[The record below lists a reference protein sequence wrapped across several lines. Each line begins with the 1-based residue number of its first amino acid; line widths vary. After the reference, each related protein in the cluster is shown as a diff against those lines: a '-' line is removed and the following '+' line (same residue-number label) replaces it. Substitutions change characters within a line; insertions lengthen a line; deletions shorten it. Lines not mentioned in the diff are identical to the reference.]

1 MKESYIKVSVKG
13 HNINNYLK
21 WLINKKIDI
30 LELKILNHN
39 QIILIVKKSSYKTL
53 NKYSKTYKISVIK
66 KYGPLKIKEFI
77 QKNIVILMCICI
89 SILLVYVLS
98 HMIFS
103 IDIIYNDKEISELV
117 RKNLEKYD
125 IKKYKFKKT
134 YQYLEQVKKQIL
146 KENKNVLEW
155 FEIEESGTKYIIR
168 IVERKKEDNKEGYTY
183 QSIVSSKNAILKNI
197 KAFSGE
203 KNKII
208 NQYVKKDELVINGI
222 LTKAD
227 GTMIYTKADGLI
239 YGEVWYKVSV
249 EYPLYYQEESITGKS
264 KNVINIY
271 ILNKK
276 ISLFP
281 YKKYKQFKITSYNAI
296 ESNIFPIRIAK
307 EKMYEVNTKEE
318 IYTEESAINKAIEVS
333 KQKMLNSN
341 EKILEFNNVIV
352 IDKENLNSKIKV
364 NLFISTTENITKIV
378 EIKVENKQSDNE

>member
-1 MKESYIKVSVKG
+1 MKESYIKVSVNG

-21 WLINKKIDI
+21 WLITQKIDI
-30 LELKILNHN
+30 LELKIISHN
-39 QIILIVKKSSYKTL
+39 QIVLIVKKSSYKTL
-53 NKYSKTYKISVIK
+53 KKYSKTYKISVIN

-77 QKNIVILMCICI
+77 KKNIIILACICI

-103 IDIIYNDKEISELV
+103 VDIIYNDKEISELV
-117 RKNLEKYD
+117 KKNLEKYD
-125 IKKYKFKKT
+125 IKKYKFKKD

-155 FEIEESGTKYIIR
+155 FEIEESGTKYIVR
-168 IVERKKEDNKEGYTY
+168 IVERKKEDSEEGYTY
-183 QSIVSSKNAILKNI
+183 QSIVAAKNAILKSI

-203 KNKII
+203 KNKIL
-208 NQYVKKDELVINGI
+208 NQYVKKDELVINGELI
-222 LTKAD
+222 KPD
-227 GTMIYTKADGLI
+227 GTIIYTKADGLI

-249 EYPLYYQEESITGKS
+249 EYPLYYQEESIIGKS

-271 ILNKK
+271 IFNKK

-307 EKMYEVNTKEE
+307 EKIYEVNTKEE

-341 EKILEFNNVIV
+341 NKILEFNNVIV
-352 IDKENLNSKIKV
+352 VDKENLNSKIKV
-364 NLFISTTENITKIV
+364 NLFISTTEDITKIV
-378 EIKVENKQSDNE
+378 EIQVENKQIDNE

>member
-1 MKESYIKVSVKG
+1 MKESYIKVSVNG

-21 WLINKKIDI
+21 WLITQKIDI
-30 LELKILNHN
+30 LELKILSHN
-39 QIILIVKKSSYKTL
+39 QMVIIIKKSSYKTL
-53 NKYSKTYKISVIK
+53 KKYSKTYKISVID

-77 QKNIVILMCICI
+77 KKNIIILACICI

-103 IDIIYNDKEISELV
+103 VDIIYNDKEISELV
-117 RKNLEKYD
+117 KKNLEKYD
-125 IKKYKFKKT
+125 IKKYKFKKD

-146 KENKNVLEW
+146 KETKNVLEW
-155 FEIEESGTKYIIR
+155 FEIEESGTKYIVR
-168 IVERKKEDNKEGYTY
+168 IVERKKEDKKEGYTY

-208 NQYVKKDELVINGI
+208 NQFVKKDELVINGE
-222 LTKAD
+222 LTKPD
-227 GTMIYTKADGLI
+227 GTIIYTKADGLI

-271 ILNKK
+271 IFNKK

-318 IYTEESAINKAIEVS
+318 IYTEDSAINKAIEVS

-341 EKILEFNNVIV
+341 NKILDFNNVIV
-352 IDKENLNSKIKV
+352 IDKENLNSKMKV
-364 NLFISTTENITKIV
+364 NLFISTTEDITKLV
-378 EIKVENKQSDNE
+378 EIQVENKQIDNE

>member
-117 RKNLEKYD
+117 RKSLEKYD
-125 IKKYKFKKT
+125 IKKYKFKKK

-307 EKMYEVNTKEE
+307 EIMYEVNTKEE

-378 EIKVENKQSDNE
+378 EIQVENKQSDNE

>member
-39 QIILIVKKSSYKTL
+39 QMLLIVKKSSYKTL

-66 KYGPLKIKEFI
+66 KYGTLKIKEFI

-125 IKKYKFKKT
+125 IKKYKFKKK

-222 LTKAD
+222 LTKSD
-227 GTMIYTKADGLI
+227 GTIIYTKADGLI

-364 NLFISTTENITKIV
+364 NLFISTTEDITKIV
-378 EIKVENKQSDNE
+378 EIQVENKQSDNE

>member
-117 RKNLEKYD
+117 RKSLEKYD
-125 IKKYKFKKT
+125 IKKYKFKKK